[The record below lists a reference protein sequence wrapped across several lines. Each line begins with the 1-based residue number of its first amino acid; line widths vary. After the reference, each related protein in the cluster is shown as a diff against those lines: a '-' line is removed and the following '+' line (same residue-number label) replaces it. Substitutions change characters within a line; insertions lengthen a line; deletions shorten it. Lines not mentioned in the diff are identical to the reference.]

1 MNQIR
6 AALSEGPN
14 VRAAHQPDVLAGS
27 RPMSDHDPHWLERLD
42 TYTEQYRSAFRRREQ
57 ARWAAVYLQG
67 LLLPGGRKNIGT
79 LARVVS
85 VPPDLPVEDIT
96 QALQHFV
103 NQSPWD
109 ETQVF
114 RRYREL
120 LRTVLPPGESI
131 LALEDVALV
140 KQGRHSVGVQRQYSS
155 ALGCKANCQAAVGLF
170 HVSATSVLPLA
181 LQLYLP
187 RSWTQSPER
196 LDSVGVPEQ
205 YRTFRSKPAIAL
217 ELLDALRQEDW
228 SPGLIVGGTA
238 YGSDGSFREALSSR
252 GLPYLLEAP
261 PGESETAWRAG
272 PDIALASNLA
282 PDADPARVARAW
294 QFRDNVRP
302 LLHTLQ
308 EDLGLDHFE
317 GRSWRGFHHHAC
329 LVTLAFGFRVL

>member
-1 MNQIR
+1 MNQIH
-6 AALSEGPN
+6 AARSDGAP
-14 VRAAHQPDVLAGS
+14 VRAVPRADDLAG
-27 RPMSDHDPHWLERLD
+27 RQPMPEHDPHWLERLD
-42 TYTEQYRSAFRRREQ
+42 AYAEQYRSAFRRREQ

-79 LARVVS
+79 MARTVS

-109 ETQVF
+109 ETEVL
-114 RRYREL
+114 RRYRAL
-120 LRTVLPPGESI
+120 LGSALPAGESV
-131 LALEDVALV
+131 LAVEDVALV

-155 ALGCKANCQAAVGLF
+155 ALGFKANCQAAVGLF
-170 HVSATSVLPLA
+170 HISATAALPLA

-196 LDSVGVPEQ
+196 LDAVGVPEV
-205 YRTFRSKPAIAL
+205 YRTFRSKPTIAL
-217 ELLDALRQEDW
+217 ELLDTLRQENW
-228 SPGLIVGGTA
+228 TPSLIVGASA
-238 YGSDGSFREALSSR
+238 YGSDRTFREALAAR
-252 GLPYLLEAP
+252 GLAYLLEAP
-261 PGESETAWRAG
+261 ASESETAWRTG
-272 PDIALASNLA
+272 SGALASNLA
-282 PDADPARVARAW
+282 PDADAARVARAW
-294 QFRDNVRP
+294 QCREAVRP
-302 LLHTLQ
+302 LLHSLQ

>member
-1 MNQIR
+1 
-6 AALSEGPN
+6 
-14 VRAAHQPDVLAGS
+14 
-27 RPMSDHDPHWLERLD
+27 MSDHERSWLDRLD
-42 TYTEQYRSAFRRREQ
+42 VYAEQYRSAFRRREQ

-79 LARVVS
+79 LARMVR

-109 ETQVF
+109 ETRVL
-114 RRYREL
+114 RRYREW
-120 LRTVLPPGESI
+120 LRAVVPPGESV

-155 ALGCKANCQAAVGLF
+155 ALGYKANCQAAVGLF
-170 HVSATSVLPLA
+170 HVSATGVMPLA

-187 RSWTQSPER
+187 RSWTQAPER
-196 LDSVGVPEQ
+196 MDAVGVPEA
-205 YRTFRSKPAIAL
+205 YRTFRGKPAIAL
-217 ELLDALRQEDW
+217 ELLDALRQEKW
-228 SPGLIVGGTA
+228 SPSLIVGGST
-238 YGSDGSFREALSSR
+238 YGSDRSFREALSAR

-261 PGESETAWRAG
+261 SGESETTWRVG
-272 PDIALASNLA
+272 TDGTLASNLA
-282 PDADPARVARAW
+282 PDADLARVARAW
-294 QFRDNVRP
+294 QSRAEVRP

-308 EDLGLDHFE
+308 EELGLDHFE

-329 LVTLAFGFRVL
+329 LVTLACGFRFEPQKRGFTTANTENTENTRSR